1 MIVFC
6 ATGGRCSVPL
16 HTLLTDYIEASGG
29 SSEIITVLN
38 RLGAVASSETLDR
51 HIVRVS
57 AQRKQEGL
65 LKELDDKSFTVAT
78 TDNIDFLQSHA
89 SVYSGSQHRS
99 WHGTTVQVVQP
110 QQGLKT
116 VIVEPDEVARTDISP
131 PQPSTSTLLPT
142 TQDSPTSTSRD
153 QPVALT
159 TVQCRRHYVQHL
171 HD

>member
-1 MIVFC
+1 M
-6 ATGGRCSVPL
+6 
-16 HTLLTDYIEASGG
+16 
-29 SSEIITVLN
+29 LN

-65 LKELDDKSFTVAT
+65 LKRLDGRCFTVAT
-78 TDNIDFLQSHA
+78 TDNINFLQSHA

-110 QQGLKT
+110 QQSLKT
-116 VIVEPDEVARTDISP
+116 VIAHPDELARVDMSP
-131 PQPSTSTLLPT
+131 PQPSSDPLVPT

-153 QPVALT
+153 HPVALT
-159 TVQCRRHYVQHL
+159 TVQGQYVQHL
-171 HD
+171 IDRRQRTSPINSPSKLARSPVPK